1 MLYYLIYKK
10 ADSKEIPII
19 KYTFSSKS
27 EVDNFEEKIWKFL
40 LSNVEKY
47 LEEEMIDF
55 YIGLVDQDCSKE
67 SSDDLTIKELK
78 ALKKID
84 LSEFIEFLEGSDENS
99 SVDSY
104 YLISEESRPYQMLN
118 KMKLLKKDKKVEI
131 IEIE

>member
-27 EVDNFEEKIWKFL
+27 QLDNFDERIWKFL

-47 LEEEMIDF
+47 LEEEI
-55 YIGLVDQDCSKE
+55 Q
-67 SSDDLTIKELK
+67 T
-78 ALKKID
+78 LKKVD
-84 LSEFIEFLEGSDENS
+84 LSEFIDFLEGSDEYS

-104 YLISEESRPYQMLN
+104 YLVSDESREYKMLN

-131 IEIE
+131 IDIE